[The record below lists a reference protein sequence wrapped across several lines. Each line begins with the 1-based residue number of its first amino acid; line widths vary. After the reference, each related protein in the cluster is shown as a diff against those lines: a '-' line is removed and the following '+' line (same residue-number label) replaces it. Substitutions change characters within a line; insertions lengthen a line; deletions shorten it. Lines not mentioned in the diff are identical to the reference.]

1 VSAAAPQ
8 AILFDAMGT
17 LVELLPPAPRLRREL
32 AQRFGVQ
39 VTEEQAGSAIT
50 AEIAFYRSKLD
61 SGRDEA
67 SVASLRTR
75 CAEVVRS
82 CLPGSCKL
90 EAISTPQLTAALM
103 ASIQFEPY
111 SDARPALEAARLR
124 GARLAVVSNWDV
136 SLHEVLAR
144 LGLAPLLDG
153 VLSSAEVGARKPA
166 PEIFTRALSLCGVAA
181 ERSVHVGDSLEEDV
195 AGARAA
201 GIEPI
206 LLRRAGGVGPRG
218 VRTIRSLGEL
228 IAEGP

>member
-32 AQRFGVQ
+32 VQRFGVL
-39 VTEEQAGSAIT
+39 VTEQQAASAIT
-50 AEIAFYRSKLD
+50 AEIAFYRSNLD

-67 SVASLRTR
+67 TVAALRTR

-82 CLPGSCKL
+82 SLPGSSQL

-111 SDARPALEAARLR
+111 ADVGPALEAARRR
-124 GARLAVVSNWDV
+124 GARLAVVSNWDA
-136 SLHEVLAR
+136 SLHGVLAH
-144 LGLAPLLDG
+144 LGLTPLLDG

-166 PEIFTRALSLCGVAA
+166 TEIFRRALSLCGVAA
-181 ERSVHVGDSLEEDV
+181 ERSIHVGDSLEEDV
-195 AGARAA
+195 VGARAA

-206 LLRRAGGVGPRG
+206 LLRRGGGVGPPG
-218 VRTIRSLGEL
+218 VRTIHSLGDL